1 MNIQK
6 MRDDLDYWIYIGIAD
21 DIVNMMNQ
29 RLEYKHL
36 VLKYKNIHL
45 DEDIPSLVLADL
57 DCELKKPALL
67 RPTNYHL
74 IYVSFLKTKEK
85 LCRYFA
91 NMMNSLI
98 RKS

>member
-21 DIVNMMNQ
+21 DIVTMMNQ

-57 DCELKKPALL
+57 DKELKKPALL
-67 RPTNYHL
+67 RLTNYHL
-74 IYVSFLKTKEK
+74 LIVGFLKTKEK
-85 LCRYFA
+85 LCKYIAFTI
-91 NMMNSLI
+91 NSLT
-98 RKS
+98 RKN